1 MLPLNDKKVVQENVL
16 LNCKYP
22 MGFRLGKSN
31 EKSPTQQMQP
41 WRNRNFLST
50 PPKQLVEI
58 HTYISW
64 YSSCVKID
72 SNALGLHRWTS
83 SKKRRSHGPWPTNG
97 PLVGFPEY
105 AHQADSHRRCWVA
118 DVTFSEKLGRTV
130 SPPWYA
136 NRRRSQGSSGRSSRH
151 FFMMPWQTSG
161 CLPVLLVPLVHYAG
175 RLVEKHHSNSTR
187 WYKTDKDNQQGPNPT
202 TLRISVVIGPYLV
215 GSIVANQMTTHM

>member
-105 AHQADSHRRCWVA
+105 AHQADS
-118 DVTFSEKLGRTV
+118 
-130 SPPWYA
+130 
-136 NRRRSQGSSGRSSRH
+136 
-151 FFMMPWQTSG
+151 
-161 CLPVLLVPLVHYAG
+161 
-175 RLVEKHHSNSTR
+175 
-187 WYKTDKDNQQGPNPT
+187 
-202 TLRISVVIGPYLV
+202 
-215 GSIVANQMTTHM
+215 IVAAELLMSHFPKSLGARYLLHDMPTEDAARDHLEDLLGTSSWCHGKHLDACQFCWFHWSITQVDWLKNTIPIQHGDTKPTRTINRALIPPLCESALSSAPIWWEV